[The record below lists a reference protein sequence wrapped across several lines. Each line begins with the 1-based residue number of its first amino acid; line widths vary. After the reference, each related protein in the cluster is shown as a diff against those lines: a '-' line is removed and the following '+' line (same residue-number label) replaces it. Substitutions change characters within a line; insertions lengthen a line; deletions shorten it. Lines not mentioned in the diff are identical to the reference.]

1 MGDNAVRKLN
11 YVENNYFARMSLK
24 ELEDV
29 KSGCQ
34 KVMGLL
40 FFAFF
45 MSIFLC
51 VGNNVEVPAEG
62 VSALAS
68 GEISKLFSLNAIAAS
83 IGEPYSLLISTGT
96 VSILLC
102 VVGRI
107 RYGAVLMIA
116 TNKYVPDE
124 HKLDASSLE
133 DAVRLVRAE

>member
-1 MGDNAVRKLN
+1 VRKLN

-29 KSGCQ
+29 KFGCQ

-40 FFAFF
+40 FYAFF

-51 VGNNVEVPAEG
+51 VGSNIEVPAEG
-62 VSALAS
+62 VSTLAS
-68 GEISKLFSLNAIAAS
+68 GEISKLFSLEAIAAS

-102 VVGRI
+102 VVARI
-107 RYGAVLMIA
+107 RHGAVVRIA
-116 TNKYVPDE
+116 MKEYVPDDQR
-124 HKLDASSLE
+124 LNASSLE

>member
-1 MGDNAVRKLN
+1 MRKLN